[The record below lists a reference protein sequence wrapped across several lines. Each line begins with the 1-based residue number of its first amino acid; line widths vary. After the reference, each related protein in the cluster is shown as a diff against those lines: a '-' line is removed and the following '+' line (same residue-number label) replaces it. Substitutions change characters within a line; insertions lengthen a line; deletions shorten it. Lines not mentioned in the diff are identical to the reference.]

1 MFFVFPWFAMI
12 LLPWTRPAR
21 GQSAGAEVP
30 VPPVTGPLAVVNVCQ
45 GSDSDRDFSHGNT
58 LPLISAPWSMTDWCL
73 QNRPDINERWYYQW
87 KSKRF
92 YGFRATHE
100 PCPWAGD
107 YGHFTIDPQTGPVA
121 MTPRDRACDYDPT
134 KTIMRPDYAQVR
146 LGKFHITAELTASER
161 SAAIRMH
168 FDPADKTGRLV
179 FDFPGDAQL
188 LVQGNRISGY
198 SKYHGGPAEGD
209 FHCYFAAELDRPVTG
224 WGLVGT
230 AQASGKGTGY
240 VEFPIE
246 QPTVEL
252 KVATSYISPDQA
264 WHNLDVETRGGFD
277 AVRQRTAAAWEQ
289 RLGKITIDATPDQQA
304 TFYSCMYRAM
314 KFPHKIYEPDAAGK
328 PIHYSP
334 WDGKVHA
341 GVAYADSGLWDTYR
355 TQYPFFT
362 IVYPEQM
369 GEIIAGWLNAYREG
383 GWLPQ
388 WPNPGGFRGMTGSHA
403 DAMVVDAMS
412 KGITG
417 FDYATAYEALHHD
430 AFDIPRRG
438 EHGGRE
444 GMRNYL
450 KLGYLPAN
458 TATYWVS
465 SSLDYAYDDWCVAQA
480 AGIMHHPGDY
490 AVLMKRSMNYRN
502 LWDPSVKFMRGKD
515 ENGNWS
521 DKNFDEFAWG
531 AGYTESGPWQAS
543 WAVQHD
549 VAGLADL
556 TGGTEVF
563 AGILDHLFHQ
573 PSTFHT
579 GGYGG
584 VIHEMTEFAACNM
597 GQYAQNNQP
606 SFHLPYLYAAVG
618 QPWKT
623 EYWTRR
629 ACAELFNAGPDGF
642 CGDDDNGSNASWY
655 LLSSIG
661 IYPLTPGRPQYI
673 LTSPLFKSVKISLAD
688 GKTFTV
694 TAGDNSPQNVY
705 VKSRT
710 LDGQPDGNTWIT
722 QSQITSGGTLVDQMS
737 DKPNER
743 VATGTDLPYSAKMEM
758 AK

>member
-1 MFFVFPWFAMI
+1 VRQLNLPLLWFVMTAVV
-12 LLPWTRPAR
+12 LAR
-21 GQSAGAEVP
+21 TSFSEPP
-30 VPPVTGPLAVVNVCQ
+30 VPPVTGPLALVNIMQ
-45 GSDSDRDFSHGNT
+45 GTDSDRDFSHGNT
-58 LPLISAPWSMTDWCL
+58 LPLVSAPWSMTDWTI
-73 QNRPDINERWYYQW
+73 QNRADINERWLYQ
-87 KSKRF
+87 SRNKRF

-107 YGHFTIDPQTGPVA
+107 YGHFAVAPQTGPVA
-121 MTPRDRACDYDPT
+121 MPPRDRACDYDPAAT
-134 KTIMRPDYAQVR
+134 VMRPDYARVR
-146 LGKFHITAELTASER
+146 LEKFHITAELTASER
-161 SAAIRMH
+161 CGVIRLH
-168 FDPADKTGRLV
+168 FDPADKVGRLV

-188 LVQGNRISGY
+188 LAHGSRVWGY

-209 FHCYFAAELDRPVTG
+209 FHCYFAAELNRPVTASSA
-224 WGLVGT
+224 VGT
-230 AQASGKGTGY
+230 AKASGKGTGY
-240 VEFPIE
+240 VEFKID
-246 QPTVEL
+246 QPVVE
-252 KVATSYISPDQA
+252 VRIATSFISPDQA

-289 RLGKITIDATPDQQA
+289 KLGRIAVDGTPEQMA
-304 TFYSCMYRAM
+304 TFYSCLYRAM
-314 KFPHKIYEPDAAGK
+314 KFPHKIYEPDLNGK

-334 WDGKVHA
+334 WDGKVHP
-341 GVAYADSGLWDTYR
+341 GVAYSDSGLWDTYR
-355 TQYPFFT
+355 TQYPFFS
-362 IVYPEQM
+362 IAYPEQL
-369 GEIIAGWLNAYREG
+369 GEIVAGWLNAYREG

-403 DAMVVDAMS
+403 DAMVVDAMC

-417 FDYATAYEALHHD
+417 FDYTTAYEALHHD
-430 AFDIPRRG
+430 AFDIPQRG
-438 EHGGRE
+438 PHPGGRE

-450 KLGYLPAN
+450 KLGYLPAKS
-458 TATYWVS
+458 ATYWVS
-465 SSLDYAYDDWCVAQA
+465 STLDYAYDDWCVAQA
-480 AGIMHHPGDY
+480 AKLMHHPDDY
-490 AVLMKRSMNYRN
+490 ALLMKRSMNYRN

-515 ENGNWS
+515 ADGHWA
-521 DKNFDEFAWG
+521 DADFDEFAWG
-531 AGYTESGPWQAS
+531 DGYTESGPWQAS

-556 TGGTEVF
+556 TGGTDAF
-563 AGILDHLFHQ
+563 IGILDHLFHQ
-573 PSTFHT
+573 PSVFHT

-629 ACAELFNAGPDGF
+629 ACAELFNAGPAGF

-661 IYPLTPGRPQYI
+661 IYPLTPGQPQYI
-673 LTSPLFKSVKISLAD
+673 LTSPVFRSVKISLPN

-694 TAGDNSPQNVY
+694 IAEGNSAQNVY

-710 LDGQPDGNTWIT
+710 LDGKADGNTWIT
-722 QSQITSGGTLVDQMS
+722 QSQIVGGGTVVDQMS

-743 VATGTDLPYSAKMEM
+743 AVGGKELPYSAKGETSSQ
-758 AK
+758 